1 MVAAALKCLFN
12 HTYRLLLMAK
22 CGETTEGH
30 VIGPVE
36 ASEVLRVLHALGPV
50 RLRFEILG
58 DLPALLLILR
68 LGRLL
73 VLHQC
78 AIKHVHFEGLLLFL
92 SLHLLDKMVEF
103 FGRGLA
109 DKVLSFG
116 RVADGVVV
124 GDRLG
129 ANVLI
134 EVAFWHDGLRANR

>member
-1 MVAAALKCLFN
+1 MDLV
-12 HTYRLLLMAK
+12 
-22 CGETTEGH
+22 GE
-30 VIGPVE
+30 VD
-36 ASEVLRVLHALGPV
+36 LV
-50 RLRFEILG
+50 RWIWS
-58 DLPALLLILR
+58 
-68 LGRLL
+68 
-73 VLHQC
+73 VMC
-78 AIKHVHFEGLLLFL
+78 V
-92 SLHLLDKMVEF
+92 HLLDKMVEF